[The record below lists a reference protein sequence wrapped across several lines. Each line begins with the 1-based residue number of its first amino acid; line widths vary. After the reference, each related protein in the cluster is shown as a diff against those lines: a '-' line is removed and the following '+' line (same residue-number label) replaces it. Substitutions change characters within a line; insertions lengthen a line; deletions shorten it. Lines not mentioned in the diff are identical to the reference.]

1 MADYPDEPP
10 FVRKQILYG
19 MLHTFLLKDGVQVG
33 NVSLVMEID
42 SHQPLVIIYPQEG
55 ITAQIDMVEALVL
68 FQRIYIFGGR
78 LQRGEV
84 GSIIQ
89 IDVLG
94 GGKYHSSVRKLEDIA
109 YLVITQTVRGVNGS
123 E

>member
-1 MADYPDEPP
+1 MADYPDKPP

-19 MLHTFLLKDGVQVG
+19 MLHAFLLKDGVQVG

-42 SHQPLVIIYPQEG
+42 AHQPLVILYPQEG
-55 ITAQIDMVEALVL
+55 IAAQIDMVEALVL
-68 FQRIYIFGGR
+68 FQRIYIFGGG
-78 LQRGEV
+78 LQGGEV

>member
-42 SHQPLVIIYPQEG
+42 AHQPLVILYPQEG

-68 FQRIYIFGGR
+68 FQRIYIFGVGCREVKLAPSYR
-78 LQRGEV
+78 LTFWV
-84 GSIIQ
+84 VVNTILPSGSWRI
-89 IDVLG
+89 
-94 GGKYHSSVRKLEDIA
+94 
-109 YLVITQTVRGVNGS
+109 
-123 E
+123 

>member
-1 MADYPDEPP
+1 
-10 FVRKQILYG
+10 
-19 MLHTFLLKDGVQVG
+19 MLHAFLLKDGVQVG

-42 SHQPLVIIYPQEG
+42 AHQPLVILYPQEG
-55 ITAQIDMVEALVL
+55 ITTQIDMVEAFVL